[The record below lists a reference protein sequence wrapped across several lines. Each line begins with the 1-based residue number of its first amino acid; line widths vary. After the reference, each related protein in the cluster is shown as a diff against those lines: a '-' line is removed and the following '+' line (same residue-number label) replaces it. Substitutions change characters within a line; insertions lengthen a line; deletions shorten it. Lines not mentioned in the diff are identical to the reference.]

1 MRDVAEVYRSPTALN
16 VAPGCPHMIM
26 LPVAGVRP
34 FLRRLAQ
41 KDLGFAPS
49 PSATLL
55 PLLTAATLG
64 KGCEWL
70 QPCVEVGFEL
80 LPPNSA
86 SSAPRPALLAGD
98 EPHSPRRFLVAQVKE
113 AITKSAILIGVPRSI
128 ELAVK
133 LGDFLDEED
142 LGKPFVRQTLEE
154 EGASVADLGQNG
166 LAGLRTV
173 YKENLDDIFA
183 NFSKLGLEDIRELP
197 ASFSQKT
204 YGWQDA
210 SLRSISSQLT
220 HRSHV
225 GFMSQYI
232 TYGTFLT
239 PSGSDRGGHLDP
251 LASDPR
257 LLSIVTLS
265 TLVPQRTEREILWH
279 LRGAIRRGWTRAEVE
294 RLQSSIEK
302 VAAACGV
309 EDIGKGMPRVSDVEP
324 QPEEK
329 NR

>member
-1 MRDVAEVYRSPTALN
+1 MSV
-16 VAPGCPHMIM
+16 
-26 LPVAGVRP
+26 LPVAGVRL

-98 EPHSPRRFLVAQVKE
+98 EPRSPRRFLVAQVKE

-183 NFSKLGLEDIRELP
+183 NFSKLGLEDIR
-197 ASFSQKT
+197 
-204 YGWQDA
+204 
-210 SLRSISSQLT
+210 
-220 HRSHV
+220 
-225 GFMSQYI
+225 FMSQYI

>member
-1 MRDVAEVYRSPTALN
+1 
-16 VAPGCPHMIM
+16 MIA
-26 LPVAGVRP
+26 LPVAGHRP

-64 KGCEWL
+64 KGGEWL

-80 LPPNSA
+80 LSA
-86 SSAPRPALLAGD
+86 DSVSSAPRSALLAGN

-142 LGKPFVRQTLEE
+142 LGKPFVRKPLEE
-154 EGASVADLGQNG
+154 EGASVTELGRDG

-183 NFSKLGLEDIRELP
+183 NFNQLGLEDIR
-197 ASFSQKT
+197 
-204 YGWQDA
+204 
-210 SLRSISSQLT
+210 
-220 HRSHV
+220 
-225 GFMSQYI
+225 FMSQYI

-239 PSGSDRGGHLDP
+239 PSGSSRGGRLDP
-251 LASDPR
+251 LAGDPR

-294 RLQSSIEK
+294 KLQSSIEK
-302 VAAACGV
+302 VAAVCGV
-309 EDIGKGMPRVSDVEP
+309 DDVGKGMPRVIDVEP
-324 QPEEK
+324 QPEEED
-329 NR
+329 R

>member
-1 MRDVAEVYRSPTALN
+1 MSV
-16 VAPGCPHMIM
+16 
-26 LPVAGVRP
+26 LPVAGLRP

-41 KDLGFAPS
+41 KDLGFAPA
-49 PSATLL
+49 PSATIL

-70 QPCVEVGFEL
+70 QPCVEAGLEL

-142 LGKPFVRQTLEE
+142 LGKPFVRHPLEE
-154 EGASVADLGQNG
+154 ERASVADLGQNG

-183 NFSKLGLEDIRELP
+183 NFSKLGLEDIR
-197 ASFSQKT
+197 
-204 YGWQDA
+204 
-210 SLRSISSQLT
+210 
-220 HRSHV
+220 
-225 GFMSQYI
+225 FMSQYI

-239 PSGSDRGGHLDP
+239 PSGSGRGGRLDP
-251 LASDPR
+251 LAGDPR

-265 TLVPQRTEREILWH
+265 TLVPQQTEREILWH

-294 RLQSSIEK
+294 RIQSSIEK

-309 EDIGKGMPRVSDVEP
+309 DDIGKGMPRVSDVEP

>member
-1 MRDVAEVYRSPTALN
+1 MGV
-16 VAPGCPHMIM
+16 
-26 LPVAGVRP
+26 LPVAGLRP

-41 KDLGFAPS
+41 TDLGFAPA
-49 PSATLL
+49 PSATIL

-70 QPCVEVGFEL
+70 QPCVEVGFEV
-80 LPPNSA
+80 LPPDSA

-98 EPHSPRRFLVAQVKE
+98 EPHPSPRRVLVAQVKE

-142 LGKPFVRQTLEE
+142 LGKPFVRQPLEE
-154 EGASVADLGQNG
+154 ERASVADLGQNG

-173 YKENLDDIFA
+173 YRENLDDIFA

-204 YGWQDA
+204 YSWQDV

-220 HRSHV
+220 HRNHV

-239 PSGSDRGGHLDP
+239 PSGSGRGGRLDP
-251 LASDPR
+251 LAGDPR

-265 TLVPQRTEREILWH
+265 TLVPQQTEREILWH

-294 RLQSSIEK
+294 RIQSSIEK

-309 EDIGKGMPRVSDVEP
+309 DDIGKGMPRVSDVEP